1 MGKKGLGDLEPA
13 VFKKK
18 VLRGTLR
25 SQEEN
30 ELRHQPLVRSHPHTR
45 ARVGAH
51 IHEDTK
57 SPPPYLAL
65 CSGQQRWGIV
75 RVWALVLPE
84 TW

>member
-1 MGKKGLGDLEPA
+1 MGKKELGDLEPA

-30 ELRHQPLVRSHPHTR
+30 KLRHQPLVWSHPHTR

-51 IHEDTK
+51 IHEETK
-57 SPPPYLAL
+57 SSLPYLAL
-65 CSGQQRWGIV
+65 CSWKQ
-75 RVWALVLPE
+75 
-84 TW
+84 